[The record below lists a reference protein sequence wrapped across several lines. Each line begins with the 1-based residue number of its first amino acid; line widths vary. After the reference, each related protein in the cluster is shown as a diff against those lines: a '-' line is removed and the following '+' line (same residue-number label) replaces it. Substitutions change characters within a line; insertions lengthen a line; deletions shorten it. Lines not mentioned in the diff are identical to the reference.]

1 VAIAPQPAMTPDPV
15 STRPALPRSPHAQVP
30 VDLPPRGWTAAH
42 IVGLVAGT
50 ALCAALATAVV
61 AGCVLFA
68 LLNFGG

>member
-1 VAIAPQPAMTPDPV
+1 VTIAPQPAMTPDPV
-15 STRPALPRSPHAQVP
+15 SARPALPRSPHAQVP
-30 VDLPPRGWTAAH
+30 VDLPHRGWTAAH

-50 ALCAALATAVV
+50 ALCTALATAVV

>member
-1 VAIAPQPAMTPDPV
+1 MAIAHQPAMAPDPV
-15 STRPALPRSPHAQVP
+15 STRRALPRNPHARVP
-30 VDLPPRGWTAAH
+30 VDLPSRGWAAVH
-42 IVGLVAGT
+42 LAGLVAGT